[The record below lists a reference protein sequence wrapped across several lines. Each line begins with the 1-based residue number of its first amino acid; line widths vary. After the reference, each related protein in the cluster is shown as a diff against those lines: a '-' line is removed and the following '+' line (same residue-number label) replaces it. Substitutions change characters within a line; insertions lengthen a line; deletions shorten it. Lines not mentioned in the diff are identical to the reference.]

1 MAKNDTDN
9 PLALDQEVRENKR
22 EDAENRQQERREQGL
37 VRSFD
42 RDDKH
47 VGWDAQQGALPNQSN
62 EDDPRRQ
69 AHLYDED
76 PVRYRK
82 DQLPEP
88 DVLSEAGYRPV
99 ISRNQVENEDD
110 DVDATLQD
118 GGPQTANIQDD
129 EVKEPVE
136 LENEDAPRTVED
148 DAAKRAEDEGGKGKK
163 KSSKKSTKK
172 KS

>member
-47 VGWDAQQGALPNQSN
+47 VGWDAQQGALPTQSN

-88 DVLSEAGYRPV
+88 EVLREAGYSPV
-99 ISRNQVENEDD
+99 ISRNQVEGDD
-110 DVDATLQD
+110 TEHTLQD

-129 EVKEPVE
+129 EVREPAKVE
-136 LENEDAPRTVED
+136 DEDAPRTVED
-148 DAAKRAEDEGGKGKK
+148 DAAKKAEDEGGKK